1 MTHSQAIAAVGPME
15 QAKILVVEDDPD
27 IRKILELYLGEK
39 GFRVKMADGAPRAL
53 ELLAE
58 EPIDLILSDVRMP
71 GMSGLDLLR
80 HVKEQDPE
88 IQLVLMSA
96 YSSVKDAVEA
106 IQLGAADYVEKPI
119 DFRRLERV
127 LHTVLEKRQLQ
138 HRTRILE
145 QRLQGCVT
153 FEGMVACSQ
162 QMLSVFAFIER
173 LARYP
178 TTALVLGESGTGKE
192 LVARALHNL
201 SPLRER
207 PFVVCNCTT
216 LAPTLLESEL
226 FGHVRAAFTGAD
238 RDRKGLFE
246 AAHGGT
252 IFLDEIGEL
261 PVGVQV
267 KLLRVLENREIKR
280 IGSPD
285 PVHIDIRVIA
295 ATNRDLAEMV
305 RQVTFRD
312 DLFYRLNVGAI
323 HLPPLRSR
331 TDDIEPLVQHF
342 IGIFNQRLS
351 RTVTGTTPEVL
362 DIFARYPWP
371 GNVRELANM
380 IERAM
385 VVCKSSVIVPESL
398 PPHLFEV
405 RPALLEDDPEIP
417 DLSLLA
423 VIEEVHKSAPATQVL
438 AVSAD
443 DRSETIVKALR
454 AGADEFLPL
463 PLDANALLKACI
475 KVSALRRA
483 AKPNGGAQH
492 AEFWVAYGA
501 KGGVGVTTLVA
512 NLGIALQAAG
522 RRTVLLDLDLHSG
535 DLALFLNLNPGYTL
549 RDIATTKR
557 LDTVFL
563 QGTMIRHRS
572 GLELIAA
579 PVPLPGWAPLALTS
593 EQTLAIL
600 KLLDTTHQVA
610 LVDTTS
616 VPLDATRAALTNADR
631 IFLVTELTLPALR
644 ASLRALAWLHEEG
657 VDGVVEVVVNK
668 YANRSWEVSPAEAA
682 KTLGLPIRALLP
694 RDDAAVY
701 TAVNS
706 GLPLEEVKGG
716 AALQRA
722 IAALVGGEEAPRPES
737 PVLKGFRRFF
747 SATERRV

>member
-1 MTHSQAIAAVGPME
+1 MTQSQAIAALEPTE
-15 QAKILVVEDDPD
+15 QAKVLVVEDDPD
-27 IRKILELYLGEK
+27 IRKILEMFLGEK
-39 GFRVKMADGAPRAL
+39 GFRVKSADGAPRAL

-127 LHTVLEKRQLQ
+127 LHAVLEKRQLQ

-153 FEGMVACSQ
+153 FEGMVARSQ

-192 LVARALHNL
+192 LVARALHSL
-201 SPLRER
+201 SPLHDR

-226 FGHVRAAFTGAD
+226 FGHVRGAFTGAD

-261 PVGVQV
+261 PVAVQV

-285 PVHIDIRVIA
+285 PLHIDIRVIA
-295 ATNRDLAEMV
+295 ATNRDLTDMV
-305 RQVTFRD
+305 RQSTFRD

-323 HLPPLRSR
+323 HLPPLRTR
-331 TDDIEPLVQHF
+331 TDDVEPLVQHF
-342 IGIFNQRLS
+342 VGIFNQRLG
-351 RTVTGTTPEVL
+351 RTVSGTAPEVL
-362 DIFARYPWP
+362 DIFSRYQWP
-371 GNVRELANM
+371 GNVRELANV

-405 RPALLEDDPEIP
+405 RPAQQPDGLEMP
-417 DLSLLA
+417 DLSLQA
-423 VIEEVHKSAPATQVL
+423 AEREQI
-438 AVSAD
+438 
-443 DRSETIVKALR
+443 LR
-454 AGADEFLPL
+454 
-463 PLDANALLKACI
+463 
-475 KVSALRRA
+475 
-483 AKPNGGAQH
+483 
-492 AEFWVAYGA
+492 
-501 KGGVGVTTLVA
+501 
-512 NLGIALQAAG
+512 ALQASGGKRVEAARRLG
-522 RRTVLLDLDLHSG
+522 LSRRTL
-535 DLALFLNLNPGYTL
+535 Y
-549 RDIATTKR
+549 R
-557 LDTVFL
+557 
-563 QGTMIRHRS
+563 
-572 GLELIAA
+572 
-579 PVPLPGWAPLALTS
+579 
-593 EQTLAIL
+593 
-600 KLLDTTHQVA
+600 KL
-610 LVDTTS
+610 S
-616 VPLDATRAALTNADR
+616 RYG
-631 IFLVTELTLPALR
+631 I
-644 ASLRALAWLHEEG
+644 S
-657 VDGVVEVVVNK
+657 
-668 YANRSWEVSPAEAA
+668 
-682 KTLGLPIRALLP
+682 
-694 RDDAAVY
+694 
-701 TAVNS
+701 
-706 GLPLEEVKGG
+706 
-716 AALQRA
+716 
-722 IAALVGGEEAPRPES
+722 
-737 PVLKGFRRFF
+737 
-747 SATERRV
+747 